1 MRRPRRW
8 LPLAC
13 GAALAALACAEQL
26 LAELGVPVAEGYARI
41 TDVAPRGGYL
51 EAGLAGPNAT
61 LRFLFPSSR
70 DCRTVLQAAGGVDW
84 HRVGAIGEVSR
95 GATSCEA
102 VGIASLP
109 EWRDRRG
116 AAITSALPHGEEARF
131 SVVFADPAVILAR
144 GSFPQAVHVG
154 WRRTGD
160 SVAVLPHTP
169 ECRAAADAGHAPMAH
184 HPEGPVALSLTTAA
198 GACPILGLA
207 RPL

>member
-8 LPLAC
+8 RPLAC

-61 LRFLFPSSR
+61 LRFLFPASR

-116 AAITSALPHGEEARF
+116 PDLTSALPHGEEARF
-131 SVVFADPAVILAR
+131 AVVYADPAVILVR
-144 GSFPQAVHVG
+144 GGFPQAVHVG

-160 SVAVLPHTP
+160 SVAVLPHTA

>member
-1 MRRPRRW
+1 MRRGPRW
-8 LPLAC
+8 L
-13 GAALAALACAEQL
+13 ALAAGVALGCAEQL
-26 LAELGVPVAEGYARI
+26 LADLGVPVAEGYARI

-61 LRFLFPSSR
+61 LRFLFPASR

-116 AAITSALPHGEEARF
+116 PTITSALPHGEEARF
-131 SVVFADPAVILAR
+131 AVVYADPSVILVR
-144 GSFPQAVHVG
+144 GGFPQAVHVG

-160 SVAVLPHTP
+160 SVAVLPHTA

-184 HPEGPVALSLTTAA
+184 HPEGPVALSLGATA